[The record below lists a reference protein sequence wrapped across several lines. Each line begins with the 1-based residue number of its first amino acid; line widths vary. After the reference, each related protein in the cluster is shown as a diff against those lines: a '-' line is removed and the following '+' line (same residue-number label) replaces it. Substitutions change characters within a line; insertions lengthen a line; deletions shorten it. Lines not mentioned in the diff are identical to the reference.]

1 MLWDKEAWADSS
13 VLKTMYA
20 WTLQQEAL
28 SSENYTDRRRFNQK
42 KIRKKKKF
50 IADISFIN
58 YIND

>member
-42 KIRKKKKF
+42 KKKVYVLALEKKKKKN
-50 IADISFIN
+50 S
-58 YIND
+58 